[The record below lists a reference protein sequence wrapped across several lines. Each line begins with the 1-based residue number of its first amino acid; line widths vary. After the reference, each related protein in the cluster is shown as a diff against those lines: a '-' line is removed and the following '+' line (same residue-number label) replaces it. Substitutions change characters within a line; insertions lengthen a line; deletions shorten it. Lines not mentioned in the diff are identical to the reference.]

1 MACVMHYVEGFHL
14 LPAGFG
20 MRMMCKIYV
29 VMLTCA
35 YVVHMARC
43 VDYGDS
49 PDAM

>member
-29 VMLTCA
+29 VMLTCG
-35 YVVHMARC
+35 
-43 VDYGDS
+43 YGEVC
-49 PDAM
+49 

>member
-20 MRMMCKIYV
+20 MPMMCKIYV

-35 YVVHMARC
+35 YGEVC
-43 VDYGDS
+43 C
-49 PDAM
+49 